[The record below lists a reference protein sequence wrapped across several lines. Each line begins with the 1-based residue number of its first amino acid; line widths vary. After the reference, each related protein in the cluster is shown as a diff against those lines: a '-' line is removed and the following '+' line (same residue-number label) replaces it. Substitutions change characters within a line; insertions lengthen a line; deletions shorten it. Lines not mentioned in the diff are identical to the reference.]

1 MPLYEGDPVWRKRS
15 NHMGKRVVPGTS
27 RSLYPCDVTAALAAL
42 EGESVFHAKGT
53 KPLRARKGSPELVI
67 GYKFNSETAVA
78 FRGVDRK
85 FSTSVR
91 IGPTVKAAMDGLDTK
106 TTEVLNKEFSMLDR
120 AWWAPTSAL
129 TLDYMVAYM
138 GGKGRVSLR
147 GSDPTLFRRGIVACF
162 RRIAVQALMLQNVPI
177 EEYTSVTEAFA
188 MDMDSM
194 LDDLSDLDFDF

>member
-15 NHMGKRVVPGTS
+15 NHMGKRVVPGTTH
-27 RSLYPCDVTAALAAL
+27 SLYPCDVTTALAL
-42 EGESVFHAKGT
+42 VGGESIFHAKGT
-53 KPLRARKGSPELVI
+53 KPLRARKGTPELVI
-67 GYKFNSETAVA
+67 GYKFNAETAVA

-106 TTEVLNKEFSMLDR
+106 TTEVLNKEFSKLDR
-120 AWWAPTSAL
+120 AWWTPNSAL
-129 TLDYMVAYM
+129 TLTQIVDYM
-138 GGKGRVSLR
+138 
-147 GSDPTLFRRGIVACF
+147 GSIRRGRDSLFWRGLVACF

-177 EEYTSVTEAFA
+177 EEYTSVTEAFT
-188 MDMDSM
+188 MSMDSM